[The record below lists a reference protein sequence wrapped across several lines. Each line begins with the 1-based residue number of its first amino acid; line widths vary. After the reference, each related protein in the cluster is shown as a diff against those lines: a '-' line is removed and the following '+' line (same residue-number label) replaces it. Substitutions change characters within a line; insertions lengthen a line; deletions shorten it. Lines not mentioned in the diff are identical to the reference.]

1 MFEFLRRG
9 SESCADVACT
19 PDYSHSAEDHGSLLL
34 LILSVGD
41 VAGERLGEALAQAS
55 SVSSVTVPRCS
66 RPLRVRCTSRYS
78 PEESRWGDLQGHRKV
93 VGLIGLAE
101 CSDLDGV
108 TDAVEKFESAKDD
121 YGGSVCGSRLIVYG
135 RRPDGCDGVTSDVT
149 ADVTFV
155 SEGGPCLDLR
165 AEVER
170 VVVSVY
176 AALCS
181 SGTMEDDAAMYAA
194 PFEKESPMTF
204 VVGRQLKKRRQGR
217 MYKRQGD
224 VSLQTGSLAD
234 ALMHYRR
241 AADTLGP
248 IGDTAWFGAAL
259 EGQCTVSCLY
269 RSQQSGSSGCQENGR
284 GVPTNGD
291 EVDGSRDD
299 GDGDGG
305 DDANEVR
312 SDEAIPSQRRN
323 TRKRYDY
330 LRDTALPVEEIID
343 KYKEAIACYS
353 KHPEMAVLELEATLK
368 AVRLLLDQRR
378 NQEAVALL
386 QEIIHLQ
393 APQAISDPSSGWQLS
408 PALERRSAAGDAS
421 SRLRRLEDPRVEHFV
436 VVSELFALAGL
447 GRKAAL
453 FARVA
458 ATLCVSSDN
467 PQRRDW
473 RRCYGLLEGALGGLR
488 APSLAPALPTG
499 ASGGVGWPCIRANI
513 LQLLSQAAWMLGDY
527 ALAAGH
533 LAFLIHDMMEHLTA
547 DETKSVAGQLRRC
560 AAACGGGAG
569 PPGGEGVGPPLPLV
583 SFTRLPMLRSVAAVR
598 PPLHLLPV
606 LEAVTPIRKNS
617 VGSPFIYTPIKTKAQ
632 RQPENFEKVDFST
645 VENEGFQ
652 VELIVANPLPLEL
665 LVENVELLMEGP
677 ERDVVPVS
685 ATLPAHGEPFPLRLE
700 VVARQPGQL
709 TITGYRTT
717 VLGISSDVP
726 LKSVPGLRQTRL
738 EVDVVPA
745 LPVVELG
752 VTCESDGKNESFV
765 AAPGEELGLMAFD
778 GETRQLLVTIT
789 NVGTVPLEKLELD
802 GAMERTRQDEPCERS
817 DDRVWAWQHEMLS
830 RLPLHAG
837 EALTFSLH
845 VHTLIDGPSAE
856 QPSRREPRGHD
867 CECLSRPHGA
877 PQEADGMK
885 RRAGSREPGHVDTK
899 QPLKVVEFSVGFRY
913 AGGPGMSSGYCRS
926 VPLSVR
932 VLVQPTVACARV
944 VLQPPLN
951 GRGSRLLVDVVNLAQ
966 SQVEVS
972 LDAVTWNL
980 LPEKGP
986 SRVCID
992 LEKIFGRCGSGREQA
1007 EEAATEGRVT
1017 PDQWTSPAP
1026 QELEPPQL
1034 RDLLRIHWRSCSPP
1048 TVGRHGSLAP
1058 AAPLCPALLA
1068 HLRSTPLSWDV
1079 SVDGAVPNVEEEEVV
1094 QCAVAVPVSL
1104 EVTVRN
1110 HSGGAVGPLSL
1121 SMVLG
1126 DGTRHPEEEE
1136 EAMIAR
1142 LGASVALVPQVEAWG
1157 SASFLFAIMPLGPC
1171 DRRVAFRFSESREA
1185 GATPRC
1191 VWHRLCSIG
1200 LRAKVAGELLGLPGM
1215 G

>member
-204 VVGRQLKKRRQGR
+204 VVGSRQLKKRRQGR

-284 GVPTNGD
+284 GTLCND
-291 EVDGSRDD
+291 AAATYSRDRST
-299 GDGDGG
+299 
-305 DDANEVR
+305 VFR

-393 APQAISDPSSGWQLS
+393 APQVGAQ
-408 PALERRSAAGDAS
+408 
-421 SRLRRLEDPRVEHFV
+421 SRLTHFV

-473 RRCYGLLEGALGGLR
+473 RRCYGLLEGALGG
-488 APSLAPALPTG
+488 
-499 ASGGVGWPCIRANI
+499 
-513 LQLLSQAAWMLGDY
+513 
-527 ALAAGH
+527 
-533 LAFLIHDMMEHLTA
+533 
-547 DETKSVAGQLRRC
+547 
-560 AAACGGGAG
+560 
-569 PPGGEGVGPPLPLV
+569 
-583 SFTRLPMLRSVAAVR
+583 
-598 PPLHLLPV
+598 
-606 LEAVTPIRKNS
+606 
-617 VGSPFIYTPIKTKAQ
+617 
-632 RQPENFEKVDFST
+632 
-645 VENEGFQ
+645 
-652 VELIVANPLPLEL
+652 
-665 LVENVELLMEGP
+665 
-677 ERDVVPVS
+677 
-685 ATLPAHGEPFPLRLE
+685 
-700 VVARQPGQL
+700 
-709 TITGYRTT
+709 
-717 VLGISSDVP
+717 
-726 LKSVPGLRQTRL
+726 
-738 EVDVVPA
+738 
-745 LPVVELG
+745 
-752 VTCESDGKNESFV
+752 
-765 AAPGEELGLMAFD
+765 
-778 GETRQLLVTIT
+778 
-789 NVGTVPLEKLELD
+789 
-802 GAMERTRQDEPCERS
+802 
-817 DDRVWAWQHEMLS
+817 
-830 RLPLHAG
+830 
-837 EALTFSLH
+837 
-845 VHTLIDGPSAE
+845 
-856 QPSRREPRGHD
+856 
-867 CECLSRPHGA
+867 
-877 PQEADGMK
+877 
-885 RRAGSREPGHVDTK
+885 
-899 QPLKVVEFSVGFRY
+899 
-913 AGGPGMSSGYCRS
+913 
-926 VPLSVR
+926 
-932 VLVQPTVACARV
+932 
-944 VLQPPLN
+944 
-951 GRGSRLLVDVVNLAQ
+951 
-966 SQVEVS
+966 
-972 LDAVTWNL
+972 
-980 LPEKGP
+980 
-986 SRVCID
+986 
-992 LEKIFGRCGSGREQA
+992 
-1007 EEAATEGRVT
+1007 
-1017 PDQWTSPAP
+1017 
-1026 QELEPPQL
+1026 
-1034 RDLLRIHWRSCSPP
+1034 
-1048 TVGRHGSLAP
+1048 
-1058 AAPLCPALLA
+1058 
-1068 HLRSTPLSWDV
+1068 
-1079 SVDGAVPNVEEEEVV
+1079 
-1094 QCAVAVPVSL
+1094 
-1104 EVTVRN
+1104 
-1110 HSGGAVGPLSL
+1110 
-1121 SMVLG
+1121 
-1126 DGTRHPEEEE
+1126 
-1136 EAMIAR
+1136 
-1142 LGASVALVPQVEAWG
+1142 
-1157 SASFLFAIMPLGPC
+1157 
-1171 DRRVAFRFSESREA
+1171 
-1185 GATPRC
+1185 
-1191 VWHRLCSIG
+1191 
-1200 LRAKVAGELLGLPGM
+1200 
-1215 G
+1215 

>member
-204 VVGRQLKKRRQGR
+204 VVGSRQLKKRRQGR

-305 DDANEVR
+305 DDAN
-312 SDEAIPSQRRN
+312 
-323 TRKRYDY
+323 TLTK
-330 LRDTALPVEEIID
+330 LGFGDTALPVEEIID

-393 APQAISDPSSGWQLS
+393 APQVGAQ
-408 PALERRSAAGDAS
+408 
-421 SRLRRLEDPRVEHFV
+421 SRLTHFV

-473 RRCYGLLEGALGGLR
+473 RRCYGLLEGALGG
-488 APSLAPALPTG
+488 
-499 ASGGVGWPCIRANI
+499 
-513 LQLLSQAAWMLGDY
+513 
-527 ALAAGH
+527 
-533 LAFLIHDMMEHLTA
+533 
-547 DETKSVAGQLRRC
+547 
-560 AAACGGGAG
+560 
-569 PPGGEGVGPPLPLV
+569 
-583 SFTRLPMLRSVAAVR
+583 
-598 PPLHLLPV
+598 
-606 LEAVTPIRKNS
+606 
-617 VGSPFIYTPIKTKAQ
+617 
-632 RQPENFEKVDFST
+632 
-645 VENEGFQ
+645 
-652 VELIVANPLPLEL
+652 
-665 LVENVELLMEGP
+665 
-677 ERDVVPVS
+677 
-685 ATLPAHGEPFPLRLE
+685 
-700 VVARQPGQL
+700 
-709 TITGYRTT
+709 
-717 VLGISSDVP
+717 
-726 LKSVPGLRQTRL
+726 
-738 EVDVVPA
+738 
-745 LPVVELG
+745 
-752 VTCESDGKNESFV
+752 
-765 AAPGEELGLMAFD
+765 
-778 GETRQLLVTIT
+778 
-789 NVGTVPLEKLELD
+789 
-802 GAMERTRQDEPCERS
+802 
-817 DDRVWAWQHEMLS
+817 
-830 RLPLHAG
+830 
-837 EALTFSLH
+837 
-845 VHTLIDGPSAE
+845 
-856 QPSRREPRGHD
+856 
-867 CECLSRPHGA
+867 
-877 PQEADGMK
+877 
-885 RRAGSREPGHVDTK
+885 
-899 QPLKVVEFSVGFRY
+899 
-913 AGGPGMSSGYCRS
+913 
-926 VPLSVR
+926 
-932 VLVQPTVACARV
+932 
-944 VLQPPLN
+944 
-951 GRGSRLLVDVVNLAQ
+951 
-966 SQVEVS
+966 
-972 LDAVTWNL
+972 
-980 LPEKGP
+980 
-986 SRVCID
+986 
-992 LEKIFGRCGSGREQA
+992 
-1007 EEAATEGRVT
+1007 
-1017 PDQWTSPAP
+1017 
-1026 QELEPPQL
+1026 
-1034 RDLLRIHWRSCSPP
+1034 
-1048 TVGRHGSLAP
+1048 
-1058 AAPLCPALLA
+1058 
-1068 HLRSTPLSWDV
+1068 
-1079 SVDGAVPNVEEEEVV
+1079 
-1094 QCAVAVPVSL
+1094 
-1104 EVTVRN
+1104 
-1110 HSGGAVGPLSL
+1110 
-1121 SMVLG
+1121 
-1126 DGTRHPEEEE
+1126 
-1136 EAMIAR
+1136 
-1142 LGASVALVPQVEAWG
+1142 
-1157 SASFLFAIMPLGPC
+1157 
-1171 DRRVAFRFSESREA
+1171 
-1185 GATPRC
+1185 
-1191 VWHRLCSIG
+1191 
-1200 LRAKVAGELLGLPGM
+1200 
-1215 G
+1215 